1 MAEQSFHHYSL
12 KHRAIAWISQN
23 LFRANVY
30 TVGHGLNKGLKRK
43 GGLGFLPEFLAEPS
57 FPTKPRK
64 ILFDPAGICADDAS
78 YTRAR
83 SWAGVTAAV
92 FGGSA

>member
-30 TVGHGLNKGLKRK
+30 TVGHGLNFDRSDSCAVELVPAGEVERRNRVRNV
-43 GGLGFLPEFLAEPS
+43 GSGLGLNLIDGQPVVRALS
-57 FPTKPRK
+57 
-64 ILFDPAGICADDAS
+64 AS
-78 YTRAR
+78 RLH
-83 SWAGVTAAV
+83 
-92 FGGSA
+92 